1 MPLSAANRAVESAL
15 VPCEDMESFPDPQ
28 DRLQAESMMRGV
40 GRERSSVTSLLVA
53 AVVVALVAI
62 VIVVLVIV
70 GS

>member
-1 MPLSAANRAVESAL
+1 MN
-15 VPCEDMESFPDPQ
+15 SFPDPQ

-40 GRERSSVTSLLVA
+40 GRERSSVASLLVA
-53 AVVVALVAI
+53 AVVVALLAV